1 MRLFIALAASLA
13 LAAAGAAA
21 VHAAPAQSKM
31 QACAAQWNQLKAANK
46 TGGQTYKTF
55 SSACMKGNAA
65 APAVK
70 PAPAKVTPAKVAAT
84 KVAATKVAASKPQ
97 DRMKQCAAQWNQLKA
112 ANKTGGQTYKQF
124 SASCLKKA

>member
-13 LAAAGAAA
+13 LAAGGAAA

-65 APAVK
+65 TPAVK
-70 PAPAKVTPAKVAAT
+70 PAPAKVTPA

>member
-13 LAAAGAAA
+13 LAAGGAAA
-21 VHAAPAQSKM
+21 VHAAPAQTKM

-55 SSACMKGNAA
+55 SSACMKGNATTPA
-65 APAVK
+65 AK
-70 PAPAKVTPAKVAAT
+70 PAAAKVT
-84 KVAATKVAASKPQ
+84 ASKPQ

>member
-13 LAAAGAAA
+13 LAGGAAA

-70 PAPAKVTPAKVAAT
+70 PAPAKV
-84 KVAATKVAASKPQ
+84 AATKVAASKPQ